1 MHEGIHNDDPSFET
15 KESSTD
21 GTTIDSERSVT
32 IDTPTLAK
40 NDRTKIAE
48 IRDALAENSSE
59 DDQIIPKHSTIPSAE
74 NTNVRPTKKEGVLQT
89 LRSFFKELMKG
100 EKMKTNIIYQPD
112 RLYRTIGK
120 LGYEEFLTNG
130 TIESKNKR
138 KYADVSF
145 NVGEPANLYLRKDPS
160 YILEATAE
168 AANFKPKI
176 NIYDPTHRELTELP
190 YRGCEPGEI
199 TKDSPIRI
207 FELTNEPGVYK
218 VVFDNIHDP
227 ALEDTAV

>member
-1 MHEGIHNDDPSFET
+1 MHEGIHNDEPSFET
-15 KESSTD
+15 KESNID
-21 GTTIDSERSVT
+21 DTTVDSERLIT
-32 IDTPTLAK
+32 INATTLAE
-40 NDRTKIAE
+40 NDQAKITE
-48 IRDALAENSSE
+48 IRNALAEDSREEPVVQKQSIVPNL
-59 DDQIIPKHSTIPSAE
+59 E
-74 NTNVRPTKKEGVLQT
+74 NNDVHPTKKEGVLQT
-89 LRSFFKELMKG
+89 LKSFFKELIKG
-100 EKMKTNIIYQPD
+100 EKMKTNIIYRPD
-112 RLYRTIGK
+112 RLYRTIGR

-145 NVGEPANLYLRKDPS
+145 NIGEPANLYLRKDPS
-160 YILEATAE
+160 YILEATVE

-176 NIYDPTHRELTELP
+176 NIYDPAHRELTELP